1 MLEVTNLS
9 AVFGSFALK
18 GISFRAEAGDY
29 TVLLGPCGAGKTKLL
44 ETITGVAPTTSG
56 IVSVGEIDVT
66 ELAPENR
73 GIGMI
78 YQAGYLFPHLSVK
91 DNIAFGLRYAEL
103 TAAEKQE
110 RLRWITGLLDL
121 RHLMRRRSVINL
133 SGGEQQKIILA
144 RTLVLQP
151 QLLLMDEPFASLD
164 FSTRE
169 ELFSIF
175 KILQR
180 NHDMT
185 IIHVTHDREEASV
198 LSDRVLFLW
207 NGRLLQQSS
216 FDDLVTSPSSY
227 EAVKFLGL
235 KSIIAGTVSSGI
247 FNVGGYALAGVGP
260 PADISGAMTACEG
273 GPFTIP
279 APGQTEGDIFVY
291 IPADAV
297 TLSPVD
303 SDAASSDAAA
313 SDAAASDA
321 AASNEETPVAEGG
334 SCTAIGEL
342 RLLLRREGQ
351 TLAEVSLGKQVLGAI
366 LSWDQAERFHIG
378 DQVRC
383 RIDTSRITFLEE
395 SS

>member
-235 KSIIAGTVSSGI
+235 KSIIAGTVSSGS
-247 FNVGGYALAGVGP
+247 FSASGCDRAGGGNQAEASVQIE
-260 PADISGAMTACEG
+260 AS

-279 APGQTEGDIFVY
+279 APGQTDGDIFVY

-303 SDAASSDAAA
+303 SDPASSDAASSDAAV
-313 SDAAASDA
+313 SD
-321 AASNEETPVAEGG
+321 EETPTAEGG